1 MSDITITH
9 TPAEG
14 TLAEG
19 TDKGDGAA
27 PILKRYGF
35 RWGRSI
41 GCFYIQHSRDRA
53 PRLVAIDAAAKE
65 LRADGHTVTVEIDGT
80 VRDTETVKT
89 AKHERLEDR
98 RTALAAKGEK
108 LTAQSAAL
116 HRASDAMVEHIPM
129 GQPVFPGARG
139 RAHRNLLER
148 SVDTMIKA
156 GQAGEEARGIPSRI
170 EGSIR
175 QEARR
180 ERPDVVA
187 RRVARLEADL
197 RRLDRRM
204 AGLSLHP
211 TANSSLLTEQYEG
224 ERAVLVERIEGDKKV
239 LEQAK
244 ADGLFGKYSK
254 ANVHK
259 DDRVMIRG
267 QWRQVV
273 RANAKTVSVTTGY
286 SWTDKY
292 GYEEIR
298 GLACGH
304 ASDADDS

>member
-1 MSDITITH
+1 MSEITITH

-19 TDKGDGAA
+19 TEKNDGSR
-27 PILKRYGF
+27 PILERYGF

-41 GCFYIQHSRDRA
+41 RCFFIRNSRDAA
-53 PRLVAIDAAAKE
+53 PRLVAIDTAAKE
-65 LRADGHTVTVEIDGT
+65 LRAHGHTVTVEIDGT
-80 VRDTETVKT
+80 VRDTATVKA
-89 AKHERLEDR
+89 AKHDRLEDR
-98 RTALAAKGEK
+98 RAALTEKADK

-116 HRASDAMVEHIPM
+116 HSVSDAMVEHLPL

-139 RAHRNLLER
+139 RSHRKLLER
-148 SVDTMIKA
+148 SVTTAIRASQVAD
-156 GQAGEEARGIPSRI
+156 EARRMPARI
-170 EGSIR
+170 EGSRR

-180 ERPDVVA
+180 EQPDVVA
-187 RRVARLEADL
+187 RRVARLETDL

-204 AGLSLHP
+204 AGLTLYP
-211 TANSSLLTEQYEG
+211 TANSDLLTEQYEG
-224 ERAVLVERIEGDKKV
+224 ERAVLIERINGDKNV

-267 QWRQVV
+267 EWRQVV
-273 RANAKTVSVTTGY
+273 RSNLKTVSVTSGY
-286 SWTDKY
+286 SWVDKY

-304 ASDADDS
+304 SRDADEN

>member
-14 TLAEG
+14 TLADG
-19 TDKGDGAA
+19 TEKGDGAL

-53 PRLVAIDAAAKE
+53 PRLVAIDTAAKE
-65 LRADGHTVTVEIDGT
+65 LRAAGHTVTVEIDGT
-80 VRDTETVKT
+80 VRDTETVK
-89 AKHERLEDR
+89 AAQHERLEDR
-98 RTALAAKGEK
+98 RTALTAKGEK
-108 LTAQSAAL
+108 LTARSEAL
-116 HRASDAMVEHIPM
+116 HKSSDAMVEHLPL
-129 GQPVFPGARG
+129 GQPVFPGRRG

-148 SVDTMIKA
+148 SVTTAINGA
-156 GQAGEEARGIPSRI
+156 LTAQEAAQMPARVEASR
-170 EGSIR
+170 R

-180 ERPDVVA
+180 EQPDVVA
-187 RRVARLEADL
+187 RRVARLETEL
-197 RRLDRRM
+197 RKLDRRM
-204 AGLSLHP
+204 AGLKLHP
-211 TANSSLLTEQYEG
+211 TANSALLTEQYEG
-224 ERAVLVERIEGDKKV
+224 ERAVLVERIAGDQAV
-239 LEQAK
+239 LDQAK
-244 ADGLFGKYSK
+244 ADGLFGQYSK

-286 SWTDKY
+286 SWVDKY

-304 ASDADDS
+304 TSDTDES